1 MMGWWAGDMTSF
13 LGQVGTALADL
24 SDFSKALL
32 PCIAAAAAAAGNG
45 AAGAARYTAS
55 ALGLDILMTIGVQAI
70 LPLIYAYAAVSTADA
85 ALPGG
90 ALGGP
95 VKLLSWL
102 CKLLLTGLTTV
113 FTLCLTLSGI
123 IAGSADKLAGS
134 LTKTAISAALP
145 VVGSILS
152 DAADAYL
159 AGAALLRNGVGIFGL
174 AAVLCVCIGPV
185 LGLGLHYLLF
195 KGAACIAEPFAGGRL
210 SALIG
215 NIGTAY
221 GMALGLLGERGGYAV
236 RFHRAVH
243 GGGDRMK
250 EWIMGI
256 VAASVLRAIAM
267 ALTPPGRVRSVTG
280 LVSTIVCALALV
292 SPVMEI
298 DLDDL
303 AVGIAEY
310 EQMAEEVVE
319 QAEEETKMLN
329 RTYIEEEYEAYILD
343 KAAET
348 GVAVQ
353 EISVT
358 ARWDED
364 ALVWYP
370 WQVVLGAAY
379 DRTLSQTIEAELGIP
394 AERQEW
400 SGDEG

>member
-1 MMGWWAGDMTSF
+1 
-13 LGQVGTALADL
+13 
-24 SDFSKALL
+24 
-32 PCIAAAAAAAGNG
+32 
-45 AAGAARYTAS
+45 
-55 ALGLDILMTIGVQAI
+55 
-70 LPLIYAYAAVSTADA
+70 
-85 ALPGG
+85 
-90 ALGGP
+90 
-95 VKLLSWL
+95 
-102 CKLLLTGLTTV
+102 
-113 FTLCLTLSGI
+113 
-123 IAGSADKLAGS
+123 
-134 LTKTAISAALP
+134 
-145 VVGSILS
+145 
-152 DAADAYL
+152 
-159 AGAALLRNGVGIFGL
+159 
-174 AAVLCVCIGPV
+174 
-185 LGLGLHYLLF
+185 
-195 KGAACIAEPFAGGRL
+195 
-210 SALIG
+210 
-215 NIGTAY
+215 
-221 GMALGLLGERGGYAV
+221 
-236 RFHRAVH
+236 
-243 GGGDRMK
+243 MK

-343 KAAET
+343 KAEET

-358 ARWDED
+358 ARWDEN